1 MDKYL
6 FLCAVIVAAVMF
18 MNLTIIEMAYGKDK
32 NNFTILGF
40 VDGVIT
46 TLLIAL
52 LFVSEVF

>member
-6 FLCAVIVAAVMF
+6 FLCVVIVASVIF